1 MTKNIYVVIVND
13 RVLRGFE
20 SLEKAENYRLEQR
33 KRDRTNSNISY
44 YYEIDMILVEMD

>member
-20 SLEKAENYRLEQR
+20 SLEKAESYRLEQR
-33 KRDRTNSNISY
+33 KRDRNSNISY
-44 YYEIDMILVEMD
+44 YYEIAMILVEMD